1 MGDEAGAAGDIRG
14 HGGFEVA
21 VANKGHNGVDGVGRQ
36 LQRHLQRLDVLE
48 VLPKR
53 VLKFEGL
60 LVYLLRPLGL
70 IFTTENPP
78 RHILGLKHEN
88 PEWRNNHMVDLGGAV
103 QGGQGDVVNFMVD
116 LLVQQKPG
124 KEANLQFAEP
134 SFAQG

>member
-14 HGGFEVA
+14 HGGFKGA
-21 VANKGHNGVDGVGRQ
+21 VANKGHNRVNGAGWQ

-60 LVYLLRPLGL
+60 FVYLLRPLGL
-70 IFTTENPP
+70 IFTTENPA
-78 RHILGLKHEN
+78 RHILGLKNEN
-88 PEWRNNHMVDLGGAV
+88 PERRNNHMVDLCGTV

-116 LLVQQKPG
+116 FLVQ
-124 KEANLQFAEP
+124 
-134 SFAQG
+134 